1 MVRRPESTT
10 LPVPAGC
17 ADLTRKFPAM
27 PEEEIA
33 EKLDRIIELLERI
46 DLSLRAVATIVYD
59 GDVEF
64 HATQGAVE
72 RMNGR

>member
-1 MVRRPESTT
+1 
-10 LPVPAGC
+10 
-17 ADLTRKFPAM
+17 M

-64 HATQGAVE
+64 HATHGAVE